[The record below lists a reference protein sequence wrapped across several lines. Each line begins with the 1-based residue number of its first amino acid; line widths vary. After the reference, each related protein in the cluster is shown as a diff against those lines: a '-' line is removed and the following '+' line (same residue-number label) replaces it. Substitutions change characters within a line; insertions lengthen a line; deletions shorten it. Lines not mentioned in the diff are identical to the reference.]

1 MPKQSVWKIVSK
13 LNFSNNS
20 EFKDWVSS
28 SLNAIIT
35 HNNSVT
41 CTCCNDL
48 DKHHK
53 MNYILLKCN
62 KTSCNSE
69 DHLYDVKYILIV
81 NIY

>member
-1 MPKQSVWKIVSK
+1 MPKKLVWKIMSK

-41 CTCCNDL
+41 CTCCYDL
-48 DKHHK
+48 DKHHN
-53 MNYILLKCN
+53 MNYILLMCN
-62 KTSCNSE
+62 KASCNSE
-69 DHLYDVKYILIV
+69 DHLCDVKYII
-81 NIY
+81 IRC